1 MEKAKINK
9 ETNEFLSAHVTY
21 NNHNR
26 GLPDLVCLCN
36 PLILL
41 EGSSDNLEN
50 VKASK
55 TSLTS
60 TVSDICGTI
69 YRVYTLLFV
78 LYTINE
84 EIQMTREL

>member
-1 MEKAKINK
+1 MEKAKMNK

-55 TSLTS
+55 TSLIS
-60 TVSDICGTI
+60 TVITI
-69 YRVYTLLFV
+69 YRVYTLPFV
-78 LYTINE
+78 LYTTNE
-84 EIQMTREL
+84 EIQMTCEL